1 MTESSSHYTQVNDL
15 RIHYLEA
22 GEGDPILLLHGF
34 PTSSHLWR
42 NVMPELAKTHR
53 VIAIDLPG
61 YGLSDKPLDVT
72 YDFEFYES
80 VIDGFLDA
88 LDIHTTNLVLHD
100 FGGPIGLFWAVRHP
114 RRVREIVLLN
124 TLVYPETSWAVKL
137 FLLAMRVPGL
147 RDFIVRP
154 GSIAGA
160 IKFGVV
166 HKERLTREVLT
177 PYTAPF
183 EDAAARKA
191 LIKAGSGL
199 GTRGLAEIARKLP
212 ALEVSLR
219 LIYGENDRPLPDVA
233 KTMQRVQR
241 DHPEAELTAL
251 PNCGHFL
258 QEDEPERVGQLI
270 AEFFN
275 RANPIAT
282 SAPQPTGIPTD
293 LTPAREPAVEVIH
306 AFNAWP
312 ANDLDIPPAAVTHCA
327 EQSLPQNPRD
337 LMHLLPDAH
346 KTFFERAAGPTYET
360 LQFTPAQTTNS
371 FDPTADM
378 LPAPSET
385 PEGQHAQ
392 ATAKSYFHTHP
403 VEVIQATGTDTAA
416 DLTITLQ
423 IALAPQASLLFT
435 VITALSD

>member
-1 MTESSSHYTQVNDL
+1 MTKPSSHHLTVNSL
-15 RIHYLEA
+15 NLHYLEA

-42 NVMPELAKTHR
+42 NVMPELAETHR

-88 LDIHTTNLVLHD
+88 LDIHTTNLAVHD
-100 FGGPIGLFWAVRHP
+100 LGGPIGLFWAARHP

-137 FLLAMRVPGL
+137 FLLAMRAPGL

-183 EDAAARKA
+183 EDAATRKA

-199 GTRGLAEIARKLP
+199 GTRGRSEIARKRPGLAASP
-212 ALEVSLR
+212 PR
-219 LIYGENDRPLPDVA
+219 LYVATDRARPDVA
-233 KTMQRVQR
+233 KTMQRVPR
-241 DHPEAELTAL
+241 DHPLADLTAL

-258 QEDEPERVGQLI
+258 QEDEPERVAQLMS
-270 AEFFN
+270 EFFN
-275 RANPIAT
+275 
-282 SAPQPTGIPTD
+282 
-293 LTPAREPAVEVIH
+293 TP
-306 AFNAWP
+306 
-312 ANDLDIPPAAVTHCA
+312 
-327 EQSLPQNPRD
+327 
-337 LMHLLPDAH
+337 
-346 KTFFERAAGPTYET
+346 
-360 LQFTPAQTTNS
+360 
-371 FDPTADM
+371 
-378 LPAPSET
+378 
-385 PEGQHAQ
+385 
-392 ATAKSYFHTHP
+392 
-403 VEVIQATGTDTAA
+403 
-416 DLTITLQ
+416 
-423 IALAPQASLLFT
+423 
-435 VITALSD
+435 